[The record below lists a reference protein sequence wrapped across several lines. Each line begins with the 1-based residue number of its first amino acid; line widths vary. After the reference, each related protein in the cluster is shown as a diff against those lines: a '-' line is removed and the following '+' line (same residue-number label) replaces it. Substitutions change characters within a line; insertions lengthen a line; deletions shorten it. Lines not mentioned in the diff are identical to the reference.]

1 MYLKIQNL
9 LGKCLIEFM
18 IKHLFLHL
26 TSQVLV
32 QPTPSVAW
40 FSNATTAVLLSSWCY
55 HAGLHHHHSCLEL
68 SLCPNHQYTVLRHM
82 KFNICDI

>member
-40 FSNATTAVLLSSWCY
+40 FSNATTAVLLST
-55 HAGLHHHHSCLEL
+55 GPHSVTMQDCI
-68 SLCPNHQYTVLRHM
+68 T
-82 KFNICDI
+82 ITAA

>member
-1 MYLKIQNL
+1 MYVKIQNL

-32 QPTPSVAW
+32 HPTPSVAW
-40 FSNATTAVLLSSWCY
+40 FSNATTAALLSTGPHGVTMQDCITIT
-55 HAGLHHHHSCLEL
+55 AA
-68 SLCPNHQYTVLRHM
+68 
-82 KFNICDI
+82 